1 MSMFKSKITFP
12 LSIELTFDLENI
24 SEFLKSGIELP
35 DYDARKFGERK
46 SFEKA
51 DGGSVLDKFTSR
63 DLRVTFRVDVLP
75 GTVENVDIFYH
86 VAPSIHASVLDADVY
101 IASEST
107 LAQHQKNYC
116 SRNEISL
123 FQWQLG
129 KNGEVYMSVN
139 QKVVLATP
147 SMVQKISLLRRNGEF
162 SSKDELKDRKSL
174 RPEAVQFNVPFDNE
188 GREVK
193 VWGGVS
199 RGDFAYHNGLAHCR
213 VTCIKDTIQ
222 YDTSIAIM

>member
-1 MSMFKSKITFP
+1 MFKSKITFP
-12 LSIELTFDLENI
+12 LSIKFTFDLENI
-24 SEFLKSGIELP
+24 NEFLRSEIELP
-35 DYDARKFGERK
+35 NYDTRKFSERK
-46 SFEKA
+46 ACDKK
-51 DGGSVLDKFTSR
+51 DGDSVFDRYTTR

-75 GTVENVDIFYH
+75 GPDENVDIFYH

-101 IASEST
+101 TASEST
-107 LAQHQKNYC
+107 LEIHQKNYC

-123 FQWQLG
+123 FQWSLG
-129 KNGEVYMSVN
+129 KNGEVYMLAN
-139 QKVVLATP
+139 QKLILATP
-147 SMVQKISLLRRNGEF
+147 SMVQKVSLLRRNGEF
-162 SSKDELKDRKSL
+162 SSKDELKDQKSL

-188 GREVK
+188 GQEVK

-213 VTCIKDTIQ
+213 VTCIKHTIQ